1 MEQSLDSKAK
11 LKDKL
16 VSFYKSNKIK
26 IYIFTVLLIISIIS
40 LIFINYSTNKKNILI
55 SEKYIEAGI
64 YLNLNKKDNA
74 KLIYEEIIMS
84 KNKFYSILALNTVIE
99 KELITD
105 TNKILKY
112 FEVLKKSI
120 SQKDQLDLLT
130 LKEALYLINASKT
143 QRGHDLL
150 KKLIDKNSPQKSIAE
165 ELINK

>member
-1 MEQSLDSKAK
+1 MEQSLDNKAK

-64 YLNLNKKDNA
+64 YLNLNKKDDA